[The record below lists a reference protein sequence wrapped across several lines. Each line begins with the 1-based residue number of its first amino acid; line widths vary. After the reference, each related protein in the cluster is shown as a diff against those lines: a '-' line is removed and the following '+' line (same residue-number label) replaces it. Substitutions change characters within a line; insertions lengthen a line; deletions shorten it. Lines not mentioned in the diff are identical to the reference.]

1 MKKDLNTLI
10 DLLISKSKKT
20 TEDNDLIEFEKGKYF
35 FGVVKNK
42 NSYEGIP
49 ISRKFESR
57 YSKRVGF
64 KIIDTVDEY
73 SEKNYARIKRY
84 LED

>member
-1 MKKDLNTLI
+1 MKKDLNILI
-10 DLLISKSKKT
+10 DLLISESKKT
-20 TEDNDLIEFEKGKYF
+20 TEDDDLIEFEKGKYF

-42 NSYEGIP
+42 NSYEGIT
-49 ISRKFESR
+49 ISRKFESK

-73 SEKNYARIKRY
+73 SEKNYVRIKRY

>member
-20 TEDNDLIEFEKGKYF
+20 TEDDDLVEFEKGKYF

-42 NSYEGIP
+42 NSYEGIT
-49 ISRKFESR
+49 ISRKFESK

-73 SEKNYARIKRY
+73 SEKNYARIKQY

>member
-42 NSYEGIP
+42 NSYEGIT

-73 SEKNYARIKRY
+73 SEKNYARIKGY

>member
-42 NSYEGIP
+42 NSYEGIT

-73 SEKNYARIKRY
+73 SEKNYARIRGY

>member
-1 MKKDLNTLI
+1 MKKDLNILI
-10 DLLISKSKKT
+10 NLLISKSKKT
-20 TEDNDLIEFEKGKYF
+20 TEDDDLIEFEKGKYF

-42 NSYEGIP
+42 NSYEGIT

-73 SEKNYARIKRY
+73 SEKNYARIKGY

>member
-20 TEDNDLIEFEKGKYF
+20 TEDDDLIEFEKGKYF

-42 NSYEGIP
+42 NSYEGIT
-49 ISRKFESR
+49 ISRKFESK

-73 SEKNYARIKRY
+73 SEKNYARIKGY

>member
-1 MKKDLNTLI
+1 MKKDLNILI

-20 TEDNDLIEFEKGKYF
+20 TEDDELIEFEKGKYF

-42 NSYEGIP
+42 NSYEGIT
-49 ISRKFESR
+49 ISRKFKSK

-73 SEKNYARIKRY
+73 SEKNYGRIKRY

>member
-1 MKKDLNTLI
+1 METLNTLV
-10 DLLISKSKKT
+10 DLLKSKAKKT
-20 TEDNDLIEFEKGKYF
+20 TEDDDLLEFEKGKYF

-42 NSYEGIP
+42 NIYEGIT
-49 ISRKFESR
+49 ISRKFEAK

-64 KIIDTVDEY
+64 KIIDTIDEY
-73 SEKNYARIKRY
+73 SKKNHTRIMRY